1 MRPPNAALRAIAPGL
16 PRPVWTLQAGGLA
29 NALGSGLAIPFV
41 PIYLHNVR
49 GMPLGIVGAVLAAQ
63 GLAQIVGGVLA
74 GLLIDRLGPRRSLPL
89 ALLLQA
95 VAWSMFPLVHHPRQ
109 GVALMALDGLGSPA
123 TGRRSRCC

>member
-1 MRPPNAALRAIAPGL
+1 MSRAREREAHGPGAGRPGGRNPVGKRPRRPGEVAG
-16 PRPVWTLQAGGLA
+16 PHRPVDP
-29 NALGSGLAIPFV
+29 GS
-41 PIYLHNVR
+41 
-49 GMPLGIVGAVLAAQ
+49 AQ

-95 VAWSMFPLVHHPRQ
+95 IAWSMFPLLHHPWE

-123 TGRRSRCC
+123 TGRRSRCCCPG